1 MKATLKF
8 ETENSCKEIEVEVAD
23 AVGKQLIEDLSQK
36 KKTGYEKVRE
46 DETYYYVCNGEYCD
60 TYINHND
67 ETDNKMYKNANYY
80 SSKEVAENNCRAD
93 KLMRQLRRFSV
104 EHRERQ
110 IVLGKP
116 DCSIK
121 YKIVFDCYEE
131 ELNVSPEKWNIDFG
145 GIYFE
150 SVKVAKLAIE
160 TFHDE
165 LIWYFTEYK
174 DSI

>member
-8 ETENSCKEIEVEVAD
+8 ETENGCKEIEVEVAD
-23 AVGKQLIEDLSQK
+23 AVGKQLIEDPPQN
-36 KKTGYEKVRE
+36 KKTGYERVRNGE
-46 DETYYYVCNGEYCD
+46 VYYYVCD
-60 TYINHND
+60 D
-67 ETDNKMYKNANYY
+67 EDCESFIDNYDGIANRMYENANYY
-80 SSKEVAENNCRAD
+80 SSEEVAENNYRAD

-110 IVLGKP
+110 IVWGKP

-121 YKIVFDCYEE
+121 YKIVFYCYEE
-131 ELNVSPEKWNIDFG
+131 ELNVSPEKWNRDFG

-150 SVKVAKLAIE
+150 SAKVAKLAID

-174 DSI
+174 DSL

>member
-8 ETENSCKEIEVEVAD
+8 ETENCCKEIEVEVAD
-23 AVGKQLIEDLSQK
+23 AVGKQLIEDPSQK

-46 DETYYYVCNGEYCD
+46 DERYYYVCEDEGCD
-60 TYINHND
+60 TYRNHYD
-67 ETDNKMYKNANYY
+67 EIDNKMYKNENYY
-80 SSKEVAENNCRAD
+80 SSEEVAENNCHAD

-104 EHRERQ
+104 ERRERPL
-110 IVLGKP
+110 VWDKP

-131 ELNVSPEKWNIDFG
+131 EFNVSPEKWTREFG

-150 SVKVAKLAIE
+150 SEKVAKLAIE

-174 DSI
+174 DSL

>member
-1 MKATLKF
+1 MKAILKF
-8 ETENSCKEIEVEVAD
+8 ETENGCKEIEVEVAD
-23 AVGKQLIEDLSQK
+23 AVGKQLIEDPSQK

-46 DETYYYVCNGEYCD
+46 DETYYYVCDNEGYD
-60 TYINHND
+60 SYLDHND
-67 ETDNKMYKNANYY
+67 DVDNEMYENANYY

-104 EHRERQ
+104 EHRVRP
-110 IVLGKP
+110 IVWGKH
-116 DCSIK
+116 DFSIK

-131 ELNVSPEKWNIDFG
+131 ELKVSLEKWTKYFG

-150 SVKVAKLAIE
+150 SEKVAKLAIE

-174 DSI
+174 DII